1 MLRSCILVLLLLF
14 LLRFTYAQRQPV
26 QFSGLNIHT
35 GLSNNQVNC
44 IHKDAK
50 GFLWFG
56 TMSGLNRY
64 DGSNFR
70 VFRHSLSDSLSL
82 SDDYITHIFS
92 LPDNRLFIKTRNGD
106 NLYDPVKEQFT
117 NAAPWLLAAGM
128 PALGV
133 SSVLKAG
140 NSCWIAY
147 ADSGLY
153 RLEADGRA
161 RRIPLPGGE
170 ASVADMKMYG
180 TDFLYV
186 LLYNGGLLKL
196 DARTGHIVQ
205 NTGVLRKYVTAR
217 PLTLQL
223 FVDAAKELWVYMPG
237 IDFGVMY
244 LNPQTNVVKHVSRRQ
259 GILNNDIVNSVIQ
272 DEHGTMWIGTDHGG
286 INLVNKHDF
295 SSTFL
300 TNQPDD
306 VKSVA
311 ENAIYAL
318 YRDDQG
324 IIWCGTYKRGI
335 SYYAENKM
343 KFTLYRNKQA
353 GKGPGLSYN
362 DINCFAEDKKGNIW
376 IGTNGGG
383 LIYFDRQAGTFR
395 QFKHNP
401 ADDNSPGN
409 DVIISLYVD
418 NWDNLWI
425 GYYFGGLDYYNHSR
439 FNHYRH
445 SEQDPN
451 SLSNKTVWKIYRDK
465 RNNLWVGTLGGGLD
479 RFDPGNGIFYH
490 NNISLPNSVHSN
502 FISALAESPNGDL
515 WIATAYGID
524 IMDKEKGTFTH
535 LLHSTHNL
543 SNDNVTSLHCDSRG
557 NMWAGTREGL
567 NVYNAKTGTFRS
579 FRIEDGLP
587 DNNINSILEDNN
599 RQLWVSTSN
608 GLSRITVE
616 QDHNGIHIHC
626 RNYDEDD
633 GLQGRAFNVSAG
645 FRLRS
650 GELLF
655 GGADGF
661 NIFNPADMRQN
672 QHEPV
677 LVFTG
682 LHISNKPVAVGEKR
696 QNHVVLPAALP
707 ETPAITLRHNE
718 NDFAIDFAAL
728 NFINTHKNRYAYQL
742 EGFNKDWVTTDGKIR
757 RIAYTNINPGE
768 YVLHLKAANEDGVW
782 NEEGISLRI
791 RILPPFWKTTWAYL
805 LYAIA
810 ALALLLFA
818 RKMTINR
825 AHRRFALQQERR
837 EAQRLHELDMMKI
850 KLLTNVSHEFRTPVS
865 LILSPIEE
873 MIKQARDPDEKQRFQ
888 LIRRNAR
895 RLLNLVNQL
904 MDFRKMEMQELK
916 PAPAPGDLMAFV
928 QETADSFTDLAER
941 KGVAFS
947 YHTNCTRLPA
957 LFDHDKMER
966 ILFNLLSNAFKFT
979 PEGGS
984 VSVTA
989 NVAGQWLDVSIQD
1002 TGIGIPEERQE
1013 KIFERY
1019 FQLHNPGTFVSH
1031 GSGIGL
1037 AITKEFV
1044 KLCNGSITVY
1054 SKENEGTT
1062 FSLRFPVVR
1071 AGQESLAA
1079 GSIAGVEELRGAASG
1094 RPAPGGPA
1102 GADGGTYGAL
1112 HGAED
1117 VVSGA
1122 AALYAEASAADG
1134 HQRAARAADKRK
1146 RKKQSILLVED
1157 NDDFRFYL
1165 KDNLKEWYDIIE
1177 AANGAEGWQKT
1188 LARLPDLVVSDV
1200 DMPLMDGLELCKK
1213 INADARTRQ
1222 IPVILLTAMAAE
1234 DAQLKGLETGA
1245 ADYMVKPFNF
1255 EIMLSRVRNLL
1266 ARQAPVQLVIPRPEA
1281 PQEAALTADDK
1292 FMRRA
1297 LEIVEK
1303 HLSDAGFSVEMLS
1316 RELCMNRVS
1325 VYKRI
1330 FALTGHSPI
1339 EFIRTVR
1346 LQHAARLLSQTEM
1359 NITEVAYEVGFNNP
1373 KYFARYF
1380 KIAYHM
1386 LPSAYASAM
1395 RK

>member
-1 MLRSCILVLLLLF
+1 MLKKCSLVPLLLF
-14 LLRFTYAQRQPV
+14 LLQVTYAQQQPV
-26 QFSGLNIHT
+26 QFSALNIHA

-44 IHKDAK
+44 IHKDTK

-64 DGSNFR
+64 DGNNFR

-92 LPDNRLFIKTRNGD
+92 APGNRLFIKTRNGD
-106 NLYDPVKEQFT
+106 NIYDPVKEQFS
-117 NAAPWLLAAGM
+117 NAANWLRSLGM

-140 NSCWIAY
+140 NTCWVAY

-153 RLEADGRA
+153 RLTTQNKAV
-161 RRIPLPGGE
+161 RIVLPGEQAGIADIKTDGE
-170 ASVADMKMYG
+170 H
-180 TDFLYV
+180 FLYI
-186 LLYNGGLLKL
+186 LFLNGGLAKL
-196 DARTGHIVQ
+196 DTRTHKIVYR
-205 NTGVLRKYVTAR
+205 TDALRPFVKAR

-223 FVDAAKELWVYMPG
+223 FMDAQHEMWVYMPG
-237 IDFGVMY
+237 TDFGVLY
-244 LNPQTNVVKHVSRRQ
+244 FNPVSGALKHVSRKQR
-259 GILNNDIVNSVIQ
+259 ILNNDIVNSVIQ
-272 DEHGTMWIGTDHGG
+272 DNRGLIWIGTDHGG
-286 INLVNKHDF
+286 INLVNKKDL

-300 TNQPDD
+300 TNQPED
-306 VKSVA
+306 VKSIA

-318 YRDDQG
+318 YKDDQG

-335 SYYAENKM
+335 SYYGENKM
-343 KFTLYRNKQA
+343 KFSLYKNKQGDA
-353 GKGPGLSYN
+353 QSLSYN
-362 DINCFAEDKKGNIW
+362 DANCFAEDRKGNIW

-383 LIYFDRQAGTFR
+383 LIYFDRKANTFR
-395 QFKHNP
+395 QFKHS
-401 ADDNSPGN
+401 ATDDNSISN
-409 DVIISLYVD
+409 DVIVSLYVD
-418 NWDNLWI
+418 AYNNLWI
-425 GYYFGGLDYYNHSR
+425 GYYFGGMDYYCNNR

-445 SEQDPN
+445 NAEDPN
-451 SLSNKTVWKIYRDK
+451 SLANKTVWKIYRDQ
-465 RNNLWVGTLGGGLD
+465 RNNFWVGTLGGGLD

-502 FISALAESPNGDL
+502 FVSALAENPEGDL
-515 WIATAYGID
+515 WIGTAYGID
-524 IMDKEKGTFTH
+524 VMDKAKGTFTH

-557 NMWAGTREGL
+557 NMWVGTREGL
-567 NVYNAKTGTFRS
+567 NVYNAKTATFRS

-608 GLSRITVE
+608 GLSRVTME
-616 QDHNGIHIHC
+616 QDHNGIRIHC

-645 FRLRS
+645 LKLRS
-650 GELLF
+650 GELMF

-661 NIFNPADMRQN
+661 NIFNPSDMRQN
-672 QHEPV
+672 RHEPV

-682 LHISNKPVAVGEKR
+682 LQILNKPVAVNA
-696 QNHVVLPAALP
+696 QLHQHVVLPAAMP
-707 ETPAITLRHNE
+707 ETHEITLQYNE
-718 NDFAIDFAAL
+718 NDFSIDFAAL
-728 NFINTHKNRYAYQL
+728 NFINTHKNRYAYFL
-742 EGFNKDWVTTDGKIR
+742 EGFNKDWVTADGKTR

-768 YVLHLKAANEDGVW
+768 YTLHLKAANEDGVW
-782 NEEGISLRI
+782 NEQGISLRI
-791 RILPPFWKTTWAYL
+791 NILPPFWKTTWAYL
-805 LYAIA
+805 LYVLLGA
-810 ALALLLFA
+810 ALLFFS
-818 RKMTINR
+818 RKMVIHR

-865 LILSPIEE
+865 LILAPIEE
-873 MIKQARDPDEKQRFQ
+873 IIKQTKDPDDQQKFQ

-916 PAPAPGDLMAFV
+916 TDPVAGDLMAFI
-928 QETADSFTDLAER
+928 QETADSFSDLAER
-941 KGVAFS
+941 KGVAFA
-947 YHTNCTRLPA
+947 YHTNCAKLPA

-979 PEGGS
+979 PEGG
-984 VSVTA
+984 VVTVTA
-989 NVAGQWLDVSIQD
+989 NVAGASLELQIKD

-1019 FQLHNPGTFVSH
+1019 FQLHNPGAFVNQ

-1044 KLCNGSITVY
+1044 KLCNGSIAVE
-1054 SKENEGTT
+1054 SRVDEGTT
-1062 FSLRFPVVR
+1062 FTLRFPVVR
-1071 AGQESLAA
+1071 PQTED
-1079 GSIAGVEELRGAASG
+1079 GAQLP
-1094 RPAPGGPA
+1094 PAMQPA
-1102 GADGGTYGAL
+1102 GA
-1112 HGAED
+1112 E
-1117 VVSGA
+1117 
-1122 AALYAEASAADG
+1122 
-1134 HQRAARAADKRK
+1134 KRK
-1146 RKKQSILLVED
+1146 RRKKQSILLVED

-1177 AANGAEGWQKT
+1177 ATDGADGWQKILT
-1188 LARLPDLVVSDV
+1188 ALPDLVVSDV
-1200 DMPLMDGLELCKK
+1200 NMPLMDGLALCKK
-1213 INADARTRQ
+1213 IGGDARTRH
-1222 IPVILLTAMAAE
+1222 IPVILLTAMATE
-1234 DAQLKGLETGA
+1234 EAQLKGLETGA

-1255 EIMLSRVRNLL
+1255 EIMLSRVRNIL
-1266 ARQAPVQLVIPRPEA
+1266 ARQAPVQLVIPQPGMQDA
-1281 PQEAALTADDK
+1281 QAMTADDK
-1292 FMRRA
+1292 FMQRA

-1303 HLSDAGFSVEMLS
+1303 HLSEAGFSVEMLS

-1330 FALTGHSPI
+1330 FSLTGHSPI

-1346 LQHAARLLSQTEM
+1346 LQRAAQLLTQTEM

-1380 KIAYHM
+1380 KIAYNM